1 MLIAGSLPAPCG
13 VPARLRGPGRGG
25 AGSEAVCSSRRL
37 PACSAAQRGSAG
49 RRRREGLGTP
59 RARPCPRPGS
69 PLPLPSGERRLPGQL
84 RRCPPPP
91 RAELTGGGEPP
102 SPAAVGAGTPGTV
115 GLGRPRTARPGE
127 SRGGPGLCRALPRT
141 PRAGGRIRAGSFCLA
156 GREGA
161 GEGWGLRAES
171 PKSLVCALIIFFFL
185 SFSFFRPFFS
195 SFAPLAPSLPSL
207 VLSVP
212 AHPTLP
218 SDPAIPALASPCH

>member
-127 SRGGPGLCRALPRT
+127 SRGWG
-141 PRAGGRIRAGSFCLA
+141 GGRGCAVPCPAPRGQ
-156 GREGA
+156 
-161 GEGWGLRAES
+161 GEGS
-171 PKSLVCALIIFFFL
+171 
-185 SFSFFRPFFS
+185 
-195 SFAPLAPSLPSL
+195 APGVSASRGGKERGRDGGSGRNRRNLWC
-207 VLSVP
+207 VP
-212 AHPTLP
+212 
-218 SDPAIPALASPCH
+218 